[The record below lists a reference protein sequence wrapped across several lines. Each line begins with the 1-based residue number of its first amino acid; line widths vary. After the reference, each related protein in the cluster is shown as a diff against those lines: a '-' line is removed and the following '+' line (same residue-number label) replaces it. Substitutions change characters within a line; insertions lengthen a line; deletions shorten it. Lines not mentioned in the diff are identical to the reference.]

1 VQEAQRLGGP
11 ERRGGLR
18 GGQVRRL
25 RVGGQLRGKSRP
37 ARVDVRIV
45 QINAV

>member
-1 VQEAQRLGGP
+1 VQEAQRLGGA
-11 ERRGGLR
+11 ERRRGLR
-18 GGQVRRL
+18 GGQVPLL
-25 RVGGQLRGKSRP
+25 RVGGQLRGQGGP